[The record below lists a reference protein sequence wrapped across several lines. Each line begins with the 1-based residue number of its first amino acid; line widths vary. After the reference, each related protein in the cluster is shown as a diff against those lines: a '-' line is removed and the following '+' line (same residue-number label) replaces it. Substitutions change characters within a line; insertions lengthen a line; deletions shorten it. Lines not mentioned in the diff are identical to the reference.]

1 MLFSVRI
8 RAPETGQGG
17 VQASALRPAY
27 SSESEGQEKL
37 SGNAGVNTMAEQ
49 VDPAGPGQ
57 DEAKAPEA
65 QMALAMSALA
75 VAVVQTLHELAPQA
89 LPLEIL
95 QRKAT
100 VELTRLRQTPDAE
113 MAVAIFRFV
122 LDALRNPKVIAQ
134 PNGSVGSAD

>member
-1 MLFSVRI
+1 
-8 RAPETGQGG
+8 
-17 VQASALRPAY
+17 
-27 SSESEGQEKL
+27 
-37 SGNAGVNTMAEQ
+37 
-49 VDPAGPGQ
+49 
-57 DEAKAPEA
+57 
-65 QMALAMSALA
+65 MALAMSALA